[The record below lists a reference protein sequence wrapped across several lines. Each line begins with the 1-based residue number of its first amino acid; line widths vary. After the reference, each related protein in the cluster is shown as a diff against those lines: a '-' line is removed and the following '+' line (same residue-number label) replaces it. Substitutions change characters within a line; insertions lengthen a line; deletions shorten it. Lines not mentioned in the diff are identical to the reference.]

1 MKFAKLAFL
10 ATAMAVTPIAANA
23 QEVGATIL
31 GSDDAPVGTVT
42 SVGDGIVT
50 VNTGTHSAP
59 LPANII
65 ATTTDGNF
73 KIGVTR
79 AQLDSMMAQQLAQQ
93 EAAAAQAE
101 AARQAA
107 IEEAEAKLTAALV
120 VGAPVVSLD
129 AQTLGMVNELI
140 GENVVLQTE
149 DESLITLP
157 RNIMSVDETGTITA
171 RANFA
176 DIMAAVQAT
185 GG

>member
-23 QEVGATIL
+23 QEVGATVY
-31 GSDDAPVGTVT
+31 GNDDQPIGTVENNAEG
-42 SVGDGIVT
+42 VVT
-50 VNTGTHSAP
+50 VNTGKHSAP
-59 LPANII
+59 LPARLF
-65 ATTTDGNF
+65 AERE
-73 KIGVTR
+73 IGWAVNATR
-79 AQLDSMMAQQLAQQ
+79 AQIDGMMDRQVAQR
-93 EAAAAQAE
+93 EAAAAEAE

-107 IEEAEAKLTAALV
+107 IAEAEAKLAEALV

-129 AQTLGMVNELI
+129 AQTLGLVNELI
-140 GENVVLQTE
+140 DENVVIQAE

-157 RNIMSVDETGTITA
+157 RAAMSVAEDGTITA

-176 DIMAAVQAT
+176 DIMAAVQTT